1 MNTLWDKAQESWETA
16 EMLHKEDLY
25 LNCVANR
32 FYYALFQATK
42 WHNEQLAEPLKEK
55 TKRDRNGTERVVEHT
70 HEFAR
75 RIIDE
80 TLKSVEHSRTFKDFK
95 RFRIKADYKKHNVSK
110 HDLSSYN
117 ISKAQELLNKLL
129 KTGDNSQ

>member
-1 MNTLWDKAQESWETA
+1 MSTLRDKAQESWETA
-16 EMLHKEDLY
+16 ETLHREDLY

-42 WHNEQLAEPLKEK
+42 WYNEQLAEPLKEK
-55 TKRDRNGTERVVEHT
+55 TEIDRNGNERVTERT

-80 TLKSVEHSRTFKDFK
+80 TFKSIEHSRTFKEFK
-95 RFRIKADYKKHNVSK
+95 RFRITADYKKTNVSK

-129 KTGDNSQ
+129 KTGDNP